1 MGWVKTE
8 NFGKS
13 DTMRFIASIRYA
25 ILPALMSIILLSK
38 VTDAAYVSLQIA
50 TQLGQIRMILAQVGP
65 LISAVLFILA
75 GIFYA
80 LGQMLPPE
88 KRAQFHST
96 SVNIIIGAIV
106 VGVLSVTAT
115 SLATASTT
123 LLNNATTTNTLG

>member
-1 MGWVKTE
+1 ME
-8 NFGKS
+8 GKKNGEVRKAS
-13 DTMRFIASIRYA
+13 LARFVSHAKYA
-25 ILPALMSIILLSK
+25 ILPALASAIMLQR
-38 VTDAAYVSLQIA
+38 VTSAAYVSLQLMS
-50 TQLGQIRMILAQVGP
+50 QLGQIRVILAQVGP

-115 SLATASTT
+115 SLATASTN
-123 LLNNATTTNTLG
+123 LLSNVTASNTLG